1 MISVSKPPFAYSVA
15 KTDRAWRDMLP
26 LHALVDAAEG
36 SQLAYPLS
44 ASYLG
49 GGPFI

>member
-1 MISVSKPPFAYSVA
+1 
-15 KTDRAWRDMLP
+15 MLS
-26 LHALVDAAEG
+26 LHALVDATEG